1 MIAPSSLCDLQSE
14 ARELLRAAL
23 FAERSAELSYR
34 AKIASLG
41 PSAVRFLGHG
51 ETIELLRAAFGESF
65 VLSEGCS
72 CTTFYQEG
80 DHLGPHRDR
89 PEQECLV
96 TIIVYLDAS
105 SPAPESPKT
114 GLVLRV
120 YGQEMTEGS
129 EPRLRIPTSAGAV
142 VIGRGSRFWHERP
155 RLQTG
160 ESVVALT
167 GCYKASSPGAA

>member
-1 MIAPSSLCDLQSE
+1 ME
-14 ARELLRAAL
+14 ASELLGSAL

-41 PSAVRFLGHG
+41 PTAVGFLGHR
-51 ETIELLRAAFGESF
+51 ETIELLTTAFGESF

-89 PEQECLV
+89 PEEECLV

-105 SPAPESPKT
+105 SPAPESPST
-114 GLVLRV
+114 GLVLQV
-120 YGQEMTEGS
+120 YGQEMTGSS

-160 ESVVALT
+160 ERVVALT
-167 GCYKASSPGAA
+167 GCYKAFSPGAP